1 MSALLPMKDKKT
13 TSKTLFDDS
22 MIGLASE
29 TVNQTVNKLVD
40 QESLSVGDFIRQVN
54 QTVKNHFGRGV
65 WLHGEIQEMKTPNH
79 VYFTLVDND
88 GDKKAVLS
96 ASIWQTVYASMRVTL
111 ANSGLQLADGLKV
124 RVFGEPDLYPG
135 NGRFSIKI
143 SKIDPRFT
151 LGDLI
156 AQREEIVR
164 QLKLKGLYDANRKV
178 EMSLVPLRV
187 GIVTS
192 VSSAAH
198 ADVLKTFKDSQIGFT
213 IFVHDAR
220 VQGEDAIKSV
230 VAALKNL
237 DGRKDLDVLML
248 VRGGGSKNDLM
259 AFDSAEI
266 ATAIANCR
274 LPVLTGIGH
283 EIDLSVADEVANQS
297 HKTPTACATAVI
309 EQVREFVD
317 ATEKAWAGVATFA
330 MRELEASSSQ
340 LTERA
345 NRISSKVLDALAGA
359 SKRLAMTAQRIKHR
373 PAEIL
378 RLEKSSLD
386 ALADRLRLLDP
397 VNTMARGWSI
407 TRNALGGVVQDAT
420 KLKAG
425 DKLVTT
431 FANGSAT
438 STVQEISTK
447 GKPNGKK

>member
-1 MSALLPMKDKKT
+1 MKDKKI

-22 MIGLASE
+22 MSGLPSE
-29 TVNQTVNKLVD
+29 TVNKLAD

-54 QTVKNHFGRGV
+54 QTIKNRFGRGV

-79 VYFTLVDND
+79 VYFTLVDQD

-178 EMSLVPLRV
+178 ETSLVPLRV

-192 VSSAAH
+192 IGSAAH

-237 DGRKDLDVLML
+237 DGRNDLDVLML

-259 AFDSAEI
+259 AFDSAQI

-317 ATEKAWAGVATFA
+317 ATEEAWAGVATLA

-345 NRISSKVLDALAGA
+345 NQISSKVLDALAGA

-425 DKLVTT
+425 DKLVTS

>member
-1 MSALLPMKDKKT
+1 MKDKKT

-22 MIGLASE
+22 MNGLAGE
-29 TVNQTVNKLVD
+29 TVNQTVNELAD
-40 QESLSVGDFIRQVN
+40 QESLSVSDFIRQVN
-54 QTVKNHFGRGV
+54 QTVKNRFGRGV

-79 VYFTLVDND
+79 VYFTLVDQD

-178 EMSLVPLRV
+178 ETSLVPLRV

-192 VSSAAH
+192 IGSAAH

-237 DGRKDLDVLML
+237 DARKDLDVLML

-259 AFDSAEI
+259 AFDSAQI

-283 EIDLSVADEVANQS
+283 EIDLSVADEVAHQS

-317 ATEKAWAGVATFA
+317 ATEEAWAGVATFA

>member
-1 MSALLPMKDKKT
+1 MKDKKT

-22 MIGLASE
+22 INGLARE
-29 TVNQTVNKLVD
+29 TVNQTVNKFAD
-40 QESLSVGDFIRQVN
+40 QESLSVGEFIRQVN
-54 QTVKNHFGRGV
+54 QTVKSRFGRGV

-79 VYFTLVDND
+79 VYFTLVDQD

-178 EMSLVPLRV
+178 EMSLVPLRSI
-187 GIVTS
+187 G
-192 VSSAAH
+192 SAAH

-237 DGRKDLDVLML
+237 DARKDLDVLML

-259 AFDSAEI
+259 AFDSAQI

-283 EIDLSVADEVANQS
+283 EIDLSVADEVANQF

-317 ATEKAWAGVATFA
+317 ATEEAWAGVATFA
-330 MRELEASSSQ
+330 MREL
-340 LTERA
+340 
-345 NRISSKVLDALAGA
+345 
-359 SKRLAMTAQRIKHR
+359 
-373 PAEIL
+373 
-378 RLEKSSLD
+378 
-386 ALADRLRLLDP
+386 
-397 VNTMARGWSI
+397 
-407 TRNALGGVVQDAT
+407 
-420 KLKAG
+420 
-425 DKLVTT
+425 
-431 FANGSAT
+431 
-438 STVQEISTK
+438 
-447 GKPNGKK
+447 

>member
-1 MSALLPMKDKKT
+1 MKDKKT

-22 MIGLASE
+22 MNGLASE
-29 TVNQTVNKLVD
+29 TVNKLAD

-54 QTVKNHFGRGV
+54 QTVKNRFGRGV

-79 VYFTLVDND
+79 VYFTLVDQD

-178 EMSLVPLRV
+178 ETSLVPLRV

-192 VSSAAH
+192 IGSAAH

-237 DGRKDLDVLML
+237 DARKDLDVLML

-259 AFDSAEI
+259 AFDSAQI

-317 ATEKAWAGVATFA
+317 ATEEAWAGVATFA

-378 RLEKSSLD
+378 RLEKSLLD

>member
-1 MSALLPMKDKKT
+1 MKDKKT

-22 MIGLASE
+22 MNGLASE
-29 TVNQTVNKLVD
+29 TVNKLAD

-54 QTVKNHFGRGV
+54 QTVKNRFGRGV

-79 VYFTLVDND
+79 VYFTLVDQD

-178 EMSLVPLRV
+178 ETSLVPLRV

-192 VSSAAH
+192 IGSAAH

-237 DGRKDLDVLML
+237 DARKDLDVLML

-259 AFDSAEI
+259 AFDSAQI

-317 ATEKAWAGVATFA
+317 ATEEAWAGVATFA

>member
-1 MSALLPMKDKKT
+1 MKDKKA

-22 MIGLASE
+22 MNGLASE
-29 TVNQTVNKLVD
+29 TVNQRVNELVD

-178 EMSLVPLRV
+178 GTSLVPLRV

-198 ADVLKTFKDSQIGFT
+198 ADVIKTFKDSQIGFT

-220 VQGEDAIKSV
+220 VQGEEAIKSV
-230 VAALKNL
+230 VAALKIL
-237 DGRKDLDVLML
+237 DSRKDLDVLML

-283 EIDLSVADEVANQS
+283 EIDLSIADEVANQS

-317 ATEKAWAGVATFA
+317 ATEEAWAGVATFA

-378 RLEKSSLD
+378 RLEKSSLN

-407 TRNALGGVVQDAT
+407 TRDALGGVVQDAT

-431 FANGSAT
+431 FASGSAT

>member
-1 MSALLPMKDKKT
+1 MKDKKT

-22 MIGLASE
+22 ISGLASE
-29 TVNQTVNKLVD
+29 TVNQTVNELAD
-40 QESLSVGDFIRQVN
+40 QESLSVSDFIRQVN
-54 QTVKNHFGRGV
+54 QTVKNRFGRGV

-79 VYFTLVDND
+79 VYFTLVDQD

-111 ANSGLQLADGLKV
+111 AKSGLQLADGLKV

-178 EMSLVPLRV
+178 ETSLVPLRV

-198 ADVLKTFKDSQIGFT
+198 ADVIKTFKDSQIGFT

-220 VQGEDAIKSV
+220 VQGEEAIKSV
-230 VAALKNL
+230 VAALKIL
-237 DGRKDLDVLML
+237 DSRKDLDVLML

-317 ATEKAWAGVATFA
+317 ATEEAWAGVATFA

-373 PAEIL
+373 PVEIL